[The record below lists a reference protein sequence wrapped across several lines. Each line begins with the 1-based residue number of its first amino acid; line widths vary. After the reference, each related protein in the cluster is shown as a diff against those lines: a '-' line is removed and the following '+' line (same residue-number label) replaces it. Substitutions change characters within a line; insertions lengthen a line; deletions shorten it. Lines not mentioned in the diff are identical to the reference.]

1 MIFEDILEQTSEA
14 TLDRI
19 PANRRLVDEL
29 FAHKKITA
37 EARDYALEFLT
48 PADRWGIWVSRV
60 FLAVGS
66 ALVLCGVVY
75 FFAFNWAKITPPVKL
90 ASIQAGLLGCLL
102 GAYYYKLERVAGQ
115 VLLLAASV
123 LTGVFMAV
131 YGQIYQTGADAYQLF
146 MMWSVFIFGWTIIS
160 KFAAQWLLWLAV
172 TNVFLGLW
180 WEQSF
185 LPEEDMVALI
195 FIVFALLNGAVLL
208 LREIYLARGGAA
220 WLDQRW
226 LRLLLTGVVLLPLAA
241 PVVIWIL
248 DSRSVTPALEI
259 SAVAGLAGHGLLY
272 GLYRFKFPDMWPL
285 AAIALSLCVILE
297 TLALDFL
304 ARSLEDAEIL
314 MFLLMGLATIGIFS
328 LAVLYLRRIVTVME
342 AGRV

>member
-1 MIFEDILEQTSEA
+1 MEQTSEA
-14 TLDRI
+14 TLDQI

-37 EARDYALEFLT
+37 EARDYALDFLT
-48 PADRWGIWVSRV
+48 PADRWGVWVSRL

-75 FFAFNWAKITPPVKL
+75 FFAFNWAKITPLVKL
-90 ASIQAGLLGCLL
+90 ASIQAGLLSCLL
-102 GAYYYKLERVAGQ
+102 GACYYKLERVAGQ
-115 VLLLAASV
+115 VLLLSASV

-146 MMWSVFIFGWTIIS
+146 MMWSVFIFGWTVIS
-160 KFAAQWLLWLAV
+160 NFAAQWLLWLAV

-180 WEQSF
+180 WDQAF
-185 LPEEDMVALI
+185 LPEKDMEAMI
-195 FIVFALLNGAVLL
+195 FIVFAAFNGAALV
-208 LREIYLARGGAA
+208 LREIYVARGGAP
-220 WLDQRW
+220 WLAQRW
-226 LRLLLTGVVLLPLAA
+226 LRLLLSVVVLLPLAA
-241 PVVIWIL
+241 PVLIWIL
-248 DSRSVTPALEI
+248 DSHSVIPSLEI
-259 SAVAGLAGHGLLY
+259 SAVVGLIGHAVLY
-272 GLYRFKFPDMWPL
+272 GLYRFRFRDMWPL
-285 AAIALSLCVILE
+285 AAIALSLCIILE
-297 TLALDFL
+297 TLVLDFL
-304 ARSLEDAEIL
+304 ARSLEDTEIL